1 MLYLF
6 IERETMKEKLLELL
20 NSHERVSDELLELES
35 QIEIVKNQIGEM
47 EATEILMSWL
57 NEQIAD
63 A

>member
-1 MLYLF
+1 
-6 IERETMKEKLLELL
+6 MKEKLLELL

>member
-1 MLYLF
+1 
-6 IERETMKEKLLELL
+6 MKEKLLELL

-35 QIEIVKNQIGEM
+35 QIEIVKNQIGETQ
-47 EATEILMSWL
+47 ATEIVMEWL